1 MSILLDGNT
10 LSILDVVKI
19 ARLRSKVE
27 IDKKAIGRIKVARKV
42 VDGIACQKEAVY
54 GINTGFGKFADVPIC
69 ENDLK
74 TLQKNL
80 ILSHA
85 CGVGEPLPKEVVRA
99 MLALRINAL
108 CVGNSGIDLS
118 TVQLMID
125 MLNYDIVPV
134 VPSKG
139 SLGASGDL
147 VPLAHMSLPLI
158 GLGEVFFKGKRVP
171 SEIAFE
177 KANLK
182 PIELG
187 AKEGLALINGT
198 QAMCAIATL
207 LINDSKTLLKTADII
222 SALTSEALTGIVAAY
237 DERLHAARGQ
247 RGQIETAAN
256 LRKLLSSSNLSSKDR
271 VQDAYTLR
279 CIPQIH
285 GASRD
290 TLKFVEQ
297 IISNEIN
304 AVTDNPLIFPKTGEV
319 ISGGN
324 FHGQYM
330 AFANDFLAIAMS
342 EIANVSERRIE
353 RLVNPQL
360 SNCLPAFLVKKGG
373 LNSGFMIPQY
383 TAASLVSENK
393 VLSHPASVDSITSS
407 ANQEDHVSMGMTAAL
422 KAKTIIENVTAVL
435 AIELFTATQAAELR
449 GKDKLSKSGK
459 GIFERVR
466 KDVPFIENDDYL
478 APMIEKCIA
487 LVKSGEIVKI
497 AEKAVGKL
505 K

>member
-1 MSILLDGNT
+1 MISLNGKTLD
-10 LSILDVVKI
+10 IKDVVRI
-19 ARLRSKVE
+19 ARNKAKVD
-27 IDKKAIGRIKVARKV
+27 ICKKAMQQVKLARKV
-42 VDGIACQKEAVY
+42 VDEIAKKDEAVY
-54 GINTGFGKFADVPIC
+54 GINTGFGKFADVSIG

-80 ILSHA
+80 IISHA
-85 CGVGEPLPKEVVRA
+85 CGVGEPMPKDVVRA

-108 CVGNSGIDLS
+108 CVGHSGIES
-118 TVQLMID
+118 TTIELMVE
-125 MLNYDIVPV
+125 MLNNDIVPV

-158 GLGEVFFKGKRVP
+158 GLGEVFFKNKRIS
-171 SEIAFE
+171 SEVAFQ
-177 KANLK
+177 KTGLK
-182 PIELG
+182 PIELS

-198 QAMCAIATL
+198 QAMCSIATL
-207 LINDSKTLLKTADII
+207 LVHDSKMLIKTADAL
-222 SALTSEALTGIVAAY
+222 SALTNEALTGIAIAY
-237 DERLHAARGQ
+237 DERLHIARNQ
-247 RGQIETAAN
+247 IGQIETAAN
-256 LRKLLSSSNLSSKDR
+256 LRKLLFDSNLTSKDR

-279 CIPQIH
+279 CVPQIH

-297 IISNEIN
+297 TVANEIN

-330 AFANDFLAIAMS
+330 AFANDFLGIAMS

-353 RLVNPQL
+353 RMVNPQL
-360 SNCLPAFLVKKGG
+360 SNGLPAFLVKVGG

-422 KAKTIIENVTAVL
+422 KARTIVENTMTVL
-435 AIELFTATQAAELR
+435 AIELFTACQAAELR
-449 GKDKLSKSGK
+449 GADKLSKSGK
-459 GIFERVR
+459 AIFDLVR
-466 KDVPFIENDDYL
+466 KGVPFIESDDVL
-478 APMIEKCIA
+478 APLIDKCLG
-487 LVKSGEIVKI
+487 LVRYGEVLK
-497 AEKAVGKL
+497 AVEKAIGKL